1 MRTIERST
9 QFKKDYKKYSK
20 SVYGSELDVRLK
32 EVIGHL
38 LADQPLPIKFRD
50 HQLRGTEV
58 VRLVRLGLALVAIRW
73 WCWMV
78 AQITALAHWLRHQP
92 TPRSALGSQGVGA
105 IRGLVATAIQHGFNH
120 RRCNAEIAGMQFSEH
135 LPATLRPRS

>member
-20 SVYGSELDVRLK
+20 SVYGSELDARLK
-32 EVIGHL
+32 DVIAL
-38 LADQPLPIKFRD
+38 LLVDQPLPIRFRD

-78 AQITALAHWLRHQP
+78 AQVASPQP
-92 TPRSALGSQGVGA
+92 IASNA
-105 IRGLVATAIQHGFNH
+105 
-120 RRCNAEIAGMQFSEH
+120 RCYPDH
-135 LPATLRPRS
+135 RPRQPGCGGYQRVSRHSDPARL

>member
-50 HQLRGTEV
+50 HQLRANWKGYRDCHVFPDLVLIYQLQDAEV
-58 VRLVRLGLALVAIRW
+58 LRLVRLGS
-73 WCWMV
+73 
-78 AQITALAHWLRHQP
+78 H
-92 TPRSALGSQGVGA
+92 
-105 IRGLVATAIQHGFNH
+105 
-120 RRCNAEIAGMQFSEH
+120 SE
-135 LPATLRPRS
+135 LSL